1 MAKLTKEE
9 LLKKANAFIG
19 DQATDEGVSLL
30 EDIAD
35 TIEDTT
41 DISEYV
47 KRIEELEQKVSDTE
61 NTWREKY
68 RARFLDSTPDTKPEP
83 VKDEV
88 DNGGNDDDIEPPSFE
103 EIAAMF

>member
-83 VKDEV
+83 IKDEV
-88 DNGGNDDDIEPPSFE
+88 DNGANDDDIEPPSFE

>member
-47 KRIEELEQKVSDTE
+47 KKIEELEQKVSDTE

-83 VKDEV
+83 VKEEA
-88 DNGGNDDDIEPPSFE
+88 DNGANDDDIEPPSFE

>member
-47 KRIEELEQKVSDTE
+47 KKIEELEQKVSDTE

-83 VKDEV
+83 QKEEV
-88 DNGGNDDDIEPPSFE
+88 DNGANDDDIEPPSFE

>member
-47 KRIEELEQKVSDTE
+47 KKIEELEQKVSDTE

-83 VKDEV
+83 VKEEA

>member
-35 TIEDTT
+35 TIEDTI

-47 KRIEELEQKVSDTE
+47 KKIEELEQKVSDTE

-83 VKDEV
+83 IKDEV
-88 DNGGNDDDIEPPSFE
+88 DNGDNDDDIEPPSFE

>member
-9 LLKKANAFIG
+9 LLKKANSVIG
-19 DQATDEGVSLL
+19 DQATDEGLSLL

-47 KRIEELEQKVSDTE
+47 KKIEELEQKVSDTE

-83 VKDEV
+83 IKKEA
-88 DNGGNDDDIEPPSFE
+88 DNGGNDGDIEPPSFE

>member
-83 VKDEV
+83 IKEEV
-88 DNGGNDDDIEPPSFE
+88 DNGANDDDIEPPSFE

>member
-68 RARFLDSTPDTKPEP
+68 RARFLDFTPDTKPEP
-83 VKDEV
+83 IKDEV
-88 DNGGNDDDIEPPSFE
+88 DNGANDDDIEPPSFE